1 MGLQYFSPQLALT
14 ESISI
19 IPPIDSLQRLS
30 RGCAVTVMQLNK
42 ALLCALCALGMSAHT
57 HTFTP
62 FLCPSFCQMLPGLSS
77 CWRSCRSQVTCLVT
91 SSSLWRRSFRVSSA
105 QPSERW
111 VTVNE
116 GNWRSANISMTH
128 VFSFFFALW
137 DYLFIWIFYDD
148 LSRASTCC
156 CCCCSSLPI
165 IHWTHSVVVA
175 ILPV

>member
-1 MGLQYFSPQLALT
+1 
-14 ESISI
+14 
-19 IPPIDSLQRLS
+19 
-30 RGCAVTVMQLNK
+30 
-42 ALLCALCALGMSAHT
+42 MSAYT

-77 CWRSCRSQVTCLVT
+77 CWKSCRSQVTCLVT

-116 GNWRSANISMTH
+116 RNRRSVNISMTR
-128 VFSFFFALW
+128 VFSFFFVLW
-137 DYLFIWIFYDD
+137 DYLFILIFYDD

-156 CCCCSSLPI
+156 RSSLPI
-165 IHWTHSVVVA
+165 IHWSHSVAVA
-175 ILPV
+175 LLPVSSWLLCCQDHFFCFYPNKPDN